1 MRGTREIKRRIRSVQ
16 STQKITRAMEMVAAA
31 KLRRAEEKAQAARP
45 YAQSIKS
52 SIARIL
58 QESKDIKHPLME
70 QNDSP
75 VKCIVVFSSDRGLC
89 GSYNTNVIRRAAH
102 EVADMPLDQVAVV
115 AIGRKARDHFR
126 RREYNVMGEYLDME
140 DRPGLAEAQEI
151 GAYLSRLFLDGSIG
165 EVWVLYSEFVNVMV
179 NRPRAIQLLPMD
191 GEKIQQD
198 VEKMTVNDEEI
209 EEKDEEKDEK
219 VQEQENLYRFEPEPE
234 FVLDALLPRLVY
246 SQFYTALLEAKAS
259 EFGSRMTAMKTATEN
274 AKDMI
279 WKLTLAYNKARQAA
293 ITQEILEIVNTSE
306 ALSSG

>member
-70 QNDSP
+70 KNDSP

-89 GSYNTNVIRRAAH
+89 GSYNTNVIRKAAQ
-102 EVADMPLDQVAVV
+102 EVENMPLDQVAVV
-115 AIGRKARDHFR
+115 AVGRKAREYFR
-126 RREYNVMGEYLDME
+126 RRDYNIIGEYLDME
-140 DRPGLAEAQEI
+140 DRPGLPEAQEI
-151 GAYLSRLFLDGSIG
+151 GAYLSRLYLDGSIG

-179 NRPRAIQLLPMD
+179 NRPRAVQLLPMD
-191 GEKIQQD
+191 GEKIQRD
-198 VEKMTVNDEEI
+198 VEEMAEAEEEM
-209 EEKDEEKDEK
+209 EEKDER
-219 VQEQENLYRFEPEPE
+219 VQEQEILYRFEPEPE

-274 AKDMI
+274 AKEMI

>member
-70 QNDSP
+70 KNDSP

-89 GSYNTNVIRRAAH
+89 GSYNTNVIRKAAQ
-102 EVADMPLDQVAVV
+102 EVENMPLDQVAVV

-126 RREYNVMGEYLDME
+126 RREYNVIGEYLDME
-140 DRPGLAEAQEI
+140 DRPGLPEAQEI

-165 EVWVLYSEFVNVMV
+165 EAWVLYSEFVNVMV
-179 NRPRAIQLLPMD
+179 NRPRAVQLLPMD
-191 GEKIQQD
+191 GEKIQRD
-198 VEKMTVNDEEI
+198 VEEMTGNDEVL
-209 EEKDEEKDEK
+209 EEKDETDEK

-234 FVLDALLPRLVY
+234 LVLDALLPRLVY

-259 EFGSRMTAMKTATEN
+259 EFGSRMTAMKMATEN
-274 AKDMI
+274 AKEMI